1 MVLNWK
7 GTMKPEILVVA
18 PWHPATLE
26 ALDREFVTHKLW
38 LAANPK
44 ALLAA
49 CAERVRAIATS
60 PFPRIDAALIDS
72 LPKLEIISSFGV
84 GVDAIDL
91 AAARRR
97 NIIVTNAPNAMNDC
111 VADLTLG
118 LIIAVSR
125 RMCEGDQFVRA
136 GKWLQGSLPLG
147 RKVSGKRLGI
157 IGMGRIGKVIARRA
171 AAFDMVIAYHG
182 RHRVPDSPFIYYER
196 LADLAGNSDFLVAI
210 LPGGKET
217 YHLVNEEIMR
227 ALGPKGILVNVA
239 RGSVVDEA
247 ALVKC
252 LREGALGGAALDVFE
267 EEPKV
272 PEALFTM
279 DNVVLQPHVGSATHE
294 TRAAMGQLT
303 VDNLLAHFAGRPPL
317 TPVT

>member
-1 MVLNWK
+1 
-7 GTMKPEILVVA
+7 MKPEILVVD
-18 PWHPATLE
+18 PWHPATLG

-38 LAANPK
+38 LAADPK

-60 PFPRIDAALIDS
+60 PFPRVEAALIDA

-91 AAARRR
+91 AAAKRR

-125 RMCEGDQFVRA
+125 RMCEGDRFVRA
-136 GKWLQGSLPLG
+136 GNWLQGTLPVA

-171 AAFDMVIAYHG
+171 AAFDMVIAYHS
-182 RHRVPDSPFIYYER
+182 RHRVPESPFTYYER
-196 LADLAGNSDFLVAI
+196 LVDLARNSDFLVAI

-217 YHLVNEEIMR
+217 WHLVSEEVMR

-239 RGSVVDEA
+239 RGSVVDEK

-252 LREGALGGAALDVFE
+252 LQEGALGGAALDVFE

-272 PEALFTM
+272 PEALFAM

-294 TRAAMGQLT
+294 TRTAMGQIT
-303 VDNLLAHFAGRPPL
+303 VDNLVAHFAGKPPL
-317 TPVT
+317 TPVN

>member
-1 MVLNWK
+1 
-7 GTMKPEILVVA
+7 MKPEILVVA

-38 LAANPK
+38 LAADPK

-60 PFPRIDAALIDS
+60 PFPRIDAALIDA
-72 LPKLEIISSFGV
+72 LPKLEIISCFGV

-91 AAARRR
+91 AAAKRR

-125 RMCEGDQFVRA
+125 RMCEGDRFVRA
-136 GKWLQGSLPLG
+136 GKWLKGTLPVAQ
-147 RKVSGKRLGI
+147 KVSGKRLGI

-171 AAFDMVIAYHG
+171 AAFDMVIAYHS
-182 RHRVPDSPFIYYER
+182 RHRVPESPFTYYER
-196 LADLAGNSDFLVAI
+196 LVDLAVNSDFLVAI

-217 YHLVNEEIMR
+217 YHLVNEEILR

-239 RGSVVDEA
+239 RGSVVDEK

-252 LREGALGGAALDVFE
+252 LQEGALGGAALDVFE
-267 EEPKV
+267 EEPIV

-294 TRAAMGQLT
+294 TRTAMGQIT
-303 VDNLLAHFAGRPPL
+303 VDNLVAHFAGKPPL
-317 TPVT
+317 TPVN

>member
-1 MVLNWK
+1 
-7 GTMKPEILVVA
+7 MKPDVLIVA
-18 PWHPATLE
+18 PWHPTTLE
-26 ALDREFVTHKLW
+26 ALDRNFVTHKLW
-38 LAANPK
+38 LAADRK

-60 PFPRIDAALIDS
+60 PFPRIDAGLIDA
-72 LPKLEIISSFGV
+72 LPKLEIISCFGV
-84 GVDAIDL
+84 GVDRIDL
-91 AAARRR
+91 DAAKRR

-118 LIIAVSR
+118 LMIAVSR
-125 RMCEGDQFVRA
+125 RMCQGDQFVRA
-136 GKWLQGSLPLG
+136 GKWLKGALPLG
-147 RKVSGKRLGI
+147 HKVSGKRLGI
-157 IGMGRIGKVIARRA
+157 IGMGRVGKVIARRA

-182 RHRVPDSPFIYYER
+182 RHRVPDSPYTYYER
-196 LADLAGNSDFLVAI
+196 LVDLASNSDFLVAI

-217 YHLVNEEIMR
+217 WHIVNEEVMR

-267 EEPKV
+267 DEPRV
-272 PEALFTM
+272 PEALLAM

-294 TRAAMGQLT
+294 TRTAMGQLT
-303 VDNLLAHFAGRPPL
+303 VDNLIAHFAGKPPL
-317 TPVT
+317 TPVN